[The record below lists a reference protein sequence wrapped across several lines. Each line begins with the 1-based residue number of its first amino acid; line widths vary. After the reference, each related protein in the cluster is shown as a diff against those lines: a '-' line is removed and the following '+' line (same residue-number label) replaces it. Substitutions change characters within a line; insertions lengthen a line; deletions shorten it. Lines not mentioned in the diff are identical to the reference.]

1 MVTEAFQF
9 SWQERTSCSVTFQLN
24 ALKTLFLVFHNTILR
39 ATGQNISFYVK
50 LLTSLVCGL
59 NQCEI
64 SLPALAM
71 IGLNRTSPVENKRTV
86 PQQVHCSFIPPFKQV
101 GKGEGLAIYLIG
113 QLNFNST
120 FWLAQLTSL
129 IQSNYAVENCVCDLK
144 RIKSDRISITLV
156 TGSVGVVTLPTWVF
170 LAELREIVHLAQ
182 VGDPAISLRVM
193 GSHLA
198 RSVVGRPRHNIFCAS
213 PSSIAIATAHV
224 GINFN

>member
-1 MVTEAFQF
+1 MESGSLLLILPLKAFALMVTEAFQF

-120 FWLAQLTSL
+120 F
-129 IQSNYAVENCVCDLK
+129 
-144 RIKSDRISITLV
+144 
-156 TGSVGVVTLPTWVF
+156 
-170 LAELREIVHLAQ
+170 
-182 VGDPAISLRVM
+182 
-193 GSHLA
+193 
-198 RSVVGRPRHNIFCAS
+198 
-213 PSSIAIATAHV
+213 
-224 GINFN
+224 